1 MYVVISAANCI
12 NIQGETGTS
21 DATSR
26 YVHLGACLPAH
37 AGLLEALDEIN
48 RLAIVAADD
57 EQGEVECWHSR
68 LCRTR
73 LVSDQVFADLL
84 QVCARFISLL
94 HLQQVVVLHLI
105 GEKAWWQEV
114 EAHALE

>member
-1 MYVVISAANCI
+1 MIVRFRYLYVVISAANCV

-37 AGLLEALDEIN
+37 TGFLEAFDEVN

-57 EQGEVECWHSR
+57 EQGEVECGHSG
-68 LCRTR
+68 LGRTR
-73 LVSDQVFADLL
+73 FVRYQVFADLL
-84 QVCARFISLL
+84 QVCAGFISLL
-94 HLQQVVVLHLI
+94 HLKQVVVLHLI
-105 GEKAWWQEV
+105 GEKAWW
-114 EAHALE
+114 